1 LAVNLRIGRVLSSV
15 AIGAKARS
23 GPTEDPVVGGGRYL
37 FAVPQAGS
45 TLLGTSYAPGDVK
58 LANPAHGAA
67 SLIQEFNAACPGLE
81 LSAGEPHKAYWGWLP
96 LKAGAEAGRSNALA
110 ERPRI
115 VDHARRDR
123 IRHLLSVEPVK
134 YTAARSVAQQVVDL
148 VFHDLEKR
156 PPPCRTAEVRLE
168 EAGTD
173 GWPTASDIRRAV
185 HEEMA
190 LTLSDIIF
198 RRTGADR
205 SGRLDRSAVSE
216 VAQVAGAELG
226 WDTMRQA
233 AEIEALM
240 HSQETSLPVE
250 EPVG

>member
-1 LAVNLRIGRVLSSV
+1 VNLRIDRVLSSV

-23 GPTEDPVVGGGRYL
+23 GRAEDPVAGGGRYL

-45 TLLGTSYAPGDVK
+45 TLLGTWYAPADER
-58 LANPAHGAA
+58 LATPEHGAA
-67 SLIQEFNAACPGLE
+67 TLLQEFNGACPGLE
-81 LSAGEPHKAYWGWLP
+81 LSAGEIYRAYWGWLP
-96 LKAGAEAGRSNALA
+96 LKASVEAGRPNALA
-110 ERPRI
+110 DRPRI

-134 YTAARSVAQQVVDL
+134 YTTARSVAQRVVDL

-156 PPPCRTAEVRLE
+156 SPPCRTAEVRLE

-173 GWPTASDIRRAV
+173 GLPTASDVRRAV
-185 HEEMA
+185 NEEMA

-216 VAQVAGAELG
+216 AAQVAGAELG
-226 WDTMRQA
+226 WDTTRQA
-233 AEIEALM
+233 AEIEAVM
-240 HSQETSLPVE
+240 HNRGTSLPVE